1 MGTLH
6 ALLERQLKRIGIAAD
21 SLPPTSE
28 AWQELLERVSQAY
41 RDGEKDRYL
50 LERSLEISTKEMQDQ
65 IAERVKAEEA
75 LQKATEDLKTQN
87 QRLVRVNELFRAS
100 VEQMTSAVN
109 HGATQQEL
117 AESLRLMQFEF
128 ERLDQQSA
136 NGH

>member
-1 MGTLH
+1 MATLH
-6 ALLERQLKRIGIAAD
+6 ALLERQLKRIGIVAD
-21 SLPPTSE
+21 SLPPTAE
-28 AWQELLERVSQAY
+28 AWQELLERVSQVY

-50 LERSLEISTKEMQDQ
+50 LERSLEISTREMQEQ

-75 LQKATEDLKTQN
+75 LKTATEDLKTQN
-87 QRLVRVNELFRAS
+87 QRLVRVNELFRVS
-100 VEQMTSAVN
+100 VEQMTSSVK

-117 AESLRLMQFEF
+117 SEHLQLMQFEF